1 MPRKQNFSKKSTFG
15 NKIVDYRYDHEAKQQ
30 VHGKHFSS
38 YNDKIPIPKTSIAN
52 TVIMHFN

>member
-1 MPRKQNFSKKSTFG
+1 
-15 NKIVDYRYDHEAKQQ
+15 VDYSYDHEAKQQ

-38 YNDKIPIPKTSIAN
+38 YIEKIPISKTSIAN